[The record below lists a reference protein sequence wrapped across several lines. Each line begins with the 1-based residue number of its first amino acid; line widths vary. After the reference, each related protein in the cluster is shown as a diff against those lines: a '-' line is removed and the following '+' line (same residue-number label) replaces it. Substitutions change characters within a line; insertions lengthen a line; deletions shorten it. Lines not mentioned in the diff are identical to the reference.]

1 MSVRALCPKHYTQLC
16 RLSKNDTRL
25 KVPIAL
31 EEKSRYSFYN
41 HVTLE
46 GTGTSQDSLTRVLEV
61 DVIAVVRVLELVGH
75 HAESHD
81 LLPDQSVR
89 PRDVH
94 VDLGVVDLVG
104 QPIIHDLRQVSAG
117 QGGSAPIRMRQE
129 GPRNQILPCWL
140 AVSQTS
146 ATTGLSSWE
155 KVQKVKRRNTFSQ
168 REIRLKWLCGSF
180 LNGTE
185 FGGRLAYK

>member
-1 MSVRALCPKHYTQLC
+1 MKRNQGIV
-16 RLSKNDTRL
+16 
-25 KVPIAL
+25 
-31 EEKSRYSFYN
+31 FYD

-81 LLPDQSVR
+81 LLPDERVR

-104 QPIIHDLRQVSAG
+104 QPIVHDLRQVSAG
-117 QGGSAPIRMRQE
+117 QGGSTPIRMRRE

-140 AVSQTS
+140 AVSQNVCNHWAQFLGKS
-146 ATTGLSSWE
+146 PKSE
-155 KVQKVKRRNTFSQ
+155 KKEYIFSEGDMAQMALQQFFKR
-168 REIRLKWLCGSF
+168 
-180 LNGTE
+180 
-185 FGGRLAYK
+185 Y